1 MARWNFVIK
10 DWARNS
16 WRLKPATQQPNYP
29 DPNAF
34 HAAVRKLAAMPP
46 LVTAWEIGALQ
57 KQLAEA
63 AVGKRFVLQGGDCAE
78 RFDDCATLPITN
90 KLKILLQMSL
100 VLINGGKKP
109 VTRIGRFAGQYAKPR
124 SDDSETRDGV
134 KLPSYR
140 GDVVNRPEFT
150 PESRIPDPALMV
162 RGYECAA
169 LTLNFLR
176 AMVRGGFADLH
187 HPEYWD
193 LDFVDHSPLAG
204 EYREMVRSIAESLRF
219 MESVLGVRT
228 GEMEW
233 VDFFSAHEGLLLPYE
248 EAQTHWVPLRNRWYN
263 LSTHFPWIG
272 ARTLDTDGAHVEYFR
287 GIANPIGIKVG
298 PALGPD
304 RLRRLLD
311 LLHPDN
317 EPGRLTIIHRLGRD
331 KIESHLPDIVKTV
344 RESGKDVLWICDPMH
359 GNTHPT
365 SDGTKTR
372 DFRDIAKELELSFE
386 IHASNGSHLG
396 GVHIELTGEN
406 VTECTG
412 GARGL
417 TEFDLKRAYKSEVDP
432 RLNYEQALEIALL
445 IARKMNSLN

>member
-1 MARWNFVIK
+1 VTQ

-29 DPNAF
+29 DPDAL
-34 HAAVRKLAAMPP
+34 HAAVRKLSALPP

-63 AVGKRFVLQGGDCAE
+63 ADGKRFVLQGGDCAE
-78 RFDDCATLPITN
+78 RFDDCATGAITN

-124 SDDSETRDGV
+124 SDDFETRNGV

-140 GDVVNRPEFT
+140 GDVVNRPAFT
-150 PESRIPDPALMV
+150 ADARIPDPNLMV
-162 RGYECAA
+162 IGYERAA

-193 LDFVDHSPLAG
+193 LDFVDHSPLAT
-204 EYREMVRSIAESLRF
+204 EYRSMVQSIAESLRF

-233 VDFFSAHEGLLLPYE
+233 VDFFTAHEGLLLPYE
-248 EAQTHWVPLRNRWYN
+248 EAQTHYVPLRREWFN

-272 ARTLDTDGAHVEYFR
+272 ARTLDIDGAHVEYFR
-287 GIANPIGIKVG
+287 GIANPIGVKVG
-298 PALGPD
+298 PSLGPE
-304 RLRRLLD
+304 RLHRLLD

-317 EPGRLTIIHRLGRD
+317 APGRLTIIHRLGRD
-331 KIESHLPDIVKTV
+331 KIESALPGIIKTV
-344 RESGKDVLWICDPMH
+344 QDSGKKVLWICDPMH
-359 GNTHPT
+359 GNTRPT
-365 SDGTKTR
+365 ADGIKTR
-372 DFRDIAKELELSFE
+372 DFRDIAGELERSFE
-386 IHASNGSHLG
+386 IHKDCGTHLG

-417 TEFDLKRAYKSEVDP
+417 TDQDLKRAYKSEVDP
-432 RLNYEQALEIALL
+432 RLNYEQALEIAML
-445 IARKMNSLN
+445 ISRKMSSL